1 MDLVQ
6 YITVNSVHNNFKHRF
21 TRPLRILFYTN
32 LNVGEQLKR
41 ALKNLA
47 KTLPAVA
54 NIYLLFVITLVS
66 FTYLI
71 WVLFRDRLVDIF

>member
-6 YITVNSVHNNFKHRF
+6 YVIVNSIEVDFKHRF

-32 LNVGEQLKR
+32 LNAGEQLKR
-41 ALKNLA
+41 ALKNMA
-47 KTLPAVA
+47 KMLPSVLR
-54 NIYLLFVITLVS
+54 IYLLFVITLFA

-71 WVLFRDRLVDIF
+71 WELFRDR